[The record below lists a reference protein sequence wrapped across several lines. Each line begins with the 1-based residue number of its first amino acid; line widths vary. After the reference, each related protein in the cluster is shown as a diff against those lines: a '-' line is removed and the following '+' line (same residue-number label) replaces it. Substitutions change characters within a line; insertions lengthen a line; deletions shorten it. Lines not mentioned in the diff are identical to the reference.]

1 MNVEIPEQSKHGGCN
16 LLVAASVSMPGV
28 CRLVWAWQVGLG
40 YELLAPVPGCL
51 CALSAVSVL
60 DLVLFSSV
68 RSILCCPPTCA
79 SISACVQVCL
89 SLLVW

>member
-40 YELLAPVPGCL
+40 YELLAPVLLPVRFICSFCVGS
-51 CALSAVSVL
+51 CA
-60 DLVLFSSV
+60 
-68 RSILCCPPTCA
+68 
-79 SISACVQVCL
+79 VQQC
-89 SLLVW
+89 